1 MNTYTKKN
9 VLITG
14 GSSGIGLAL
23 AQQLAAQGASVYILA
38 RSAERLQAALAAIET
53 RRIAPGQKFG
63 TIQADVSDLETL
75 KPALDPFIKDFGAPD
90 ILINSAG
97 VAHPGEFTELEPK
110 IFHWLMDV
118 NYFGT
123 VNVIKLLL
131 PGMLKRGDGQ
141 IINIS
146 SMAGYLGVYGYT
158 AYGASKYAVRG
169 FSDALRAE
177 LKPKGISVSVV
188 FPPDTDTPQLTY
200 EEQFKPAV
208 TKALS
213 GNAGVMTADEVAA
226 IILRRAA
233 RKKYIITPGF
243 ESSLFFTLSNLLGRL
258 IYRVMDLQIAQA
270 IKKSDQ
276 EGKCQNP

>member
-1 MNTYTKKN
+1 MNTYANKN
-9 VLITG
+9 ALITG

-23 AQQLAAQGASVYILA
+23 AKQLAAQGASVYILA
-38 RSAERLQAALAAIET
+38 RSAERLQTALAAIET
-53 RRIAPGQKFG
+53 RRVSPGQKFG

-75 KPALDPFIKDFGAPD
+75 KPALESFVKDFSAPD

-97 VAHPGEFTELEPK
+97 VAHPGEFTDLEPK

-123 VNVIKLLL
+123 VHVTKLLL
-131 PGMLKRGDGQ
+131 PEMLKRGDGQ

-188 FPPDTDTPQLTY
+188 FPPDTDTPQLAY
-200 EEQFKPAV
+200 EEEFKPAV

-226 IILRRAA
+226 ITLRRAA

-243 ESSLFFTLSNLLGRL
+243 ESSLFFTLSNFIGRM

-270 IKKSDQ
+270 IKKADQ
-276 EGKCQNP
+276 EGNHQNL